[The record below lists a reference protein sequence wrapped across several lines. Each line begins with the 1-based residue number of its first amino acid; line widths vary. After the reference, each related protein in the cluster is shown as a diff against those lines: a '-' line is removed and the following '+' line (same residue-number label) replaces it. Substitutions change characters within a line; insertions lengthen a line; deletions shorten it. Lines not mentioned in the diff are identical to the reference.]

1 MNAPLSTVALLQQD
15 CPQISRDLAEKYR
28 ALGYWQ
34 EETFDTSL
42 EWLCQQYG
50 DDIAL
55 IEGGVRLSYTA
66 LSQRIE
72 CIANNLKQNGLQAGD
87 CVVLQL
93 DNSVVFVEIVFALA
107 RLGVVPVLA
116 LPTHRHLE
124 ISNFCAF
131 TQAKAYFIQDQCNG
145 YDYRGL
151 ARELQSEL
159 SHLTHIFVK
168 GEAQEFHD
176 VNDLYERRKESTLNL
191 ESPQTFTADPQ
202 SVVCFQISGGT
213 TGIPKLIPRRHN
225 EYLYNMR
232 TCAKK
237 SGINRHTV
245 YLCVLP
251 IAHNFPF
258 ACPGIMGTLLSGGTT
273 VLSQDARPESCLSLI
288 GLHQI
293 TLTSLVPPLAILWL
307 QIWHELKQTAPLL
320 LDSLQVL
327 QVGGAKLS
335 YEIAKRIEPELG
347 CQLQQVF
354 GMAEGLIC
362 LTELD
367 EKSDLV
373 YFTQGKPMSSGDE
386 VRVVDDN
393 DEEVARG
400 EVGQL
405 LTRGPYTIAGYY
417 RMAVHNQKV
426 FTEDGFYRTGDMV
439 KQTPEGYLNVVGRD
453 KDLINRGGEKI
464 APEEVENILL
474 SHSNI
479 LDASVLGLPD
489 ELYGE
494 CIHAFII
501 VKEGK
506 LKKPVLVR
514 FLQEKGLADFKV
526 PDRMHFVASF
536 PATGIGKVSKK
547 QLREDIR
554 QAYQE
559 QTNLAKS
566 VETSL

>member
-1 MNAPLSTVALLQQD
+1 MNAPLSPSDLLQQNS
-15 CPQISRDLAEKYR
+15 PQILSALADKYR

-34 EETFDTSL
+34 DETFDSAL
-42 EWLCQQYG
+42 QQLCQLYP
-50 DDIAL
+50 DEIAVV
-55 IEGGVRLSYTA
+55 EGALHVSYSD
-66 LSQRIE
+66 LLRRIE
-72 CIANNLKQNGLQAGD
+72 KVAANLANSGLKAGD

-93 DNSVVFVEIVFALA
+93 DNSLSFIEIMFALA
-107 RLGVVPVLA
+107 RLGIVPVLA
-116 LPTHRHLE
+116 LPNHRHLE
-124 ISNFCAF
+124 ISNFCHF
-131 TQAKAYFIQDQCNG
+131 TQAKAYFIQDQDNG
-145 YDYRGL
+145 FDYREL

-159 SHLTHIFVK
+159 PCLTHIFVK
-168 GEAQEFHD
+168 GEAQEFHSIES
-176 VNDLYERRKESTLNL
+176 LYKGL
-191 ESPQTFTADPQ
+191 EPGGNAQQRMDQTRTMFVANPE

-237 SGINRHTV
+237 SGIDPNTV

-273 VLSQDARPESCLSLI
+273 ILSRDTRSETCLSLI
-288 GLHQI
+288 HLHQV

-307 QIWHELKQTAPLL
+307 QTWEGIKASSPFL

-335 YEIAKRIEPELG
+335 NEIAKRIEPELG

-362 LTELD
+362 FTELD

-373 YFTQGKPMSSGDE
+373 YLTQGKPMSPADE
-386 VRVVDDN
+386 IRIVDDN
-393 DEEVARG
+393 DKDVDAG

-417 RMAVHNQKV
+417 RMAEHNQKA
-426 FTEDGFYRTGDMV
+426 FTADGFYRTGDMV
-439 KQTPEGYLNVVGRD
+439 RQTPEGYLSVVGRD

-464 APEEVENILL
+464 APEEVENLLL
-474 SHSNI
+474 SHPNI
-479 LDASVLGLPD
+479 LDVAVLGLPD
-489 ELYGE
+489 DLYGE

-506 LKKPVLVR
+506 LKKPILVR
-514 FLQEKGLADFKV
+514 FLQARGLAAFKV
-526 PDRMHFVASF
+526 PDRMHFVSSF
-536 PATGIGKVSKK
+536 PATGVGKVNKK

-554 QAYQE
+554 QAYQDKK
-559 QTNLAKS
+559 NLANQ
-566 VETSL
+566 